1 MSTNVDDVLVQAN
14 FKTPRGTL
22 LNVYGKD
29 EESFDLGLAILED
42 RISKLIELEALLSG
56 ASNAAPLV
64 NTNAAPAPAATA
76 APAAASWGS
85 TPPASMVQGTV
96 PTGPDGTPRVA
107 KSGTSAKGP
116 WKAWMTQARKGQPG
130 YADPI
135 WIQRGTPEWD
145 AFPA

>member
-29 EESFDLGLAILED
+29 EESFDMGLAILED
-42 RISKLIELEALLSG
+42 RIAKLIELEALLSG

-64 NTNAAPAPAATA
+64 NVNATGNPQAAAESWTAPSGPPAAMT
-76 APAAASWGS
+76 
-85 TPPASMVQGTV
+85 QGTV
-96 PTGPDGTPRVA
+96 PTGPDGQPRIA

-116 WKAWMTQARKGQPG
+116 WKAWMTVAKKNEPG
-130 YADPI
+130 YAEPI
-135 WIQRGTPEWD
+135 WVRRGTPEWD
-145 AFPA
+145 NFPA